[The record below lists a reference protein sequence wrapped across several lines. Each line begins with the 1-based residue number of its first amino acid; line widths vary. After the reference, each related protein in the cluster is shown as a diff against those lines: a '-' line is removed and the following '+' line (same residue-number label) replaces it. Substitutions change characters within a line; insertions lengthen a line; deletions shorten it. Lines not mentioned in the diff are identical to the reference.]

1 MAAVPQRAPSI
12 MRRRL
17 RIALFT
23 VLLLAS
29 ATLAIRPWVWSPIA
43 GLRTAQRP
51 AALVVTRSPAEHD
64 AIHGSM
70 DGPYLVELARP
81 ASGGTLRY
89 YGTRHVVDPLEPRAT
104 ATLDA
109 LRRGFAAR
117 RPSLVLIEGRLDWH
131 FGGEAAAVQRFGE
144 AGLTASLAR
153 AAGLPLRSLEPE
165 FADEVAAA
173 VAEFGARPVLAFYFL
188 RVYASDRDRGELGS
202 DRETSAA
209 GLLRKRAARLGLAS
223 SFADLAEFDRFWSE
237 SAAGQGDWRTLPAE
251 ALWRRADG
259 TWLQRIAE
267 RINAF
272 RDEHMVAVLL
282 EALAR
287 GEDVF
292 AVCGASHVIL
302 QEPALRAALR

>member
-1 MAAVPQRAPSI
+1 MASVSQRAPPI

-17 RIALFT
+17 RN
-23 VLLLAS
+23 VLLVLLTAAVAALA
-29 ATLAIRPWVWSPIA
+29 LRPWVWSPVE
-43 GLRTAQRP
+43 GVRP
-51 AALVVTRSPAEHD
+51 ARRPSALAITRSAAEHD
-64 AIHGSM
+64 ALHEAM
-70 DGPYLVELARP
+70 DGPYLVELTHRE
-81 ASGGTLRY
+81 SGAVLRY
-89 YGTRHVVDPLEPRAT
+89 HGTRHVVDPLEPRAI

-109 LRRGFAAR
+109 LRRGFASR
-117 RPSLVLIEGRLDWH
+117 RPSLVLIEGRLGWH

-165 FADEVAAA
+165 LADELAAA
-173 VAEFGARPVLAFYFL
+173 VTEFGARPVLAFYFL
-188 RVYASDRDRGELGS
+188 RVYVSDRDRGELGG
-202 DRETSAA
+202 DRNASAA
-209 GLLRKRAARLGLAS
+209 ALLRKRAARLGLAS
-223 SFADLAEFDRFWSE
+223 SFADLVEFDRFWSE
-237 SAAGQGDWRTLPAE
+237 SSAGMGDWRTLPAE

-259 TWLQRIAE
+259 TWLQCIAE
-267 RINAF
+267 RINLF